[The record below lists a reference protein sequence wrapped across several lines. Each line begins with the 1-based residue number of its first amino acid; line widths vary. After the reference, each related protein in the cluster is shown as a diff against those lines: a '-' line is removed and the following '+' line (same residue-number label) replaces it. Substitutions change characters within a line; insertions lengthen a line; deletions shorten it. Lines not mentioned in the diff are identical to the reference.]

1 MVDQLIEDAIERS
14 VTEARQAIDRHGVSE
29 KAMQAIQKALRKLA
43 STPGLGEA
51 TSLQELHRSGA
62 AASVLASE
70 GPEGITL
77 VYGRFPPEQP
87 TPVHDHGSWG
97 VAYVLAGK
105 DRYIHWKRLDDA
117 SDPHQAALAV
127 EYDRV
132 LEPGDSVYWFEPPSD
147 IHSQQGYDGE
157 TAWELVM
164 FGHDPMQVDRHYF
177 DVDSG
182 EVITAKPQ

>member
-1 MVDQLIEDAIERS
+1 MANQLIQDAIERS
-14 VTEARQAIDRHGVSE
+14 IVEARQAIDEHGVSE
-29 KAMQAIQKALRKLA
+29 TAMRAIQKALHKLA
-43 STPGLGEA
+43 STPNLGEA
-51 TSLQELHRSGA
+51 ASLQELHSSGA

-70 GPEGITL
+70 GAEGITL
-77 VYGRFPPEQP
+77 VYGRFPPDQP
-87 TPVHDHGSWG
+87 TPIHDHGSWG
-97 VAYVLAGK
+97 VAYVLAGQ
-105 DRYIHWKRLDDA
+105 DRYIHWKRLDDG
-117 SDPHQAALAV
+117 SDPHRATLEV

-132 LEPGDSVYWFEPPSD
+132 LEPRDSVYWFSPPHD
-147 IHSQQGYDGE
+147 IHSQQGHDGE